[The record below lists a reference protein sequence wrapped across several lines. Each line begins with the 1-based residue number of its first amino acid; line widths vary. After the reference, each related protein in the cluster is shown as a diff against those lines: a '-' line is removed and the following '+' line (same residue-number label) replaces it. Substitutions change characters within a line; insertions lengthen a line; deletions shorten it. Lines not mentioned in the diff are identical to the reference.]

1 MPPKPPAIRTL
12 ATERANSA
20 SSGLD
25 RMSALRIARAINA
38 EDATVAAAVKRALPQ
53 VARAIDL
60 IAAALAQGG
69 RLIYVGAGTSGR
81 IAALDASECPP
92 TFGTDPST
100 VQYVIAGGDRALGHA
115 VEANEDS
122 PELGVADLK
131 ARKPGKR
138 DVVVGLAASG
148 RTPYTV
154 AALEFARRRGAQTV
168 AVTCNR
174 NSPLGRAAHVAIV
187 AQVGPEVLA
196 GSSRMKAGT
205 AQKMILNM
213 LTTGAMARLGRIY
226 SDPARPQLG
235 NRMIYVHTKNAK
247 LVERAIAM
255 LEELTGATRAQ
266 ASAALAAAGQEV
278 PVAMVILKKN
288 LSVADAKKRLK
299 AARGHI
305 RKALA
310 K

>member
-20 SSGLD
+20 AAGLD

-53 VARAIDL
+53 VAKAIDL

-174 NSPLGRAAHVAIV
+174 NSALGRAAHVAIV

-247 LVERAIAM
+247 LVERAIGI
-255 LEELTGATRAQ
+255 LEETTGATRAQ

-278 PVAMVILKKN
+278 PVAMVMLKKK
-288 LSVADAKKRLK
+288 LSAAEAEKRLK
-299 AARGHI
+299 AAGGHI